1 MADATGAGG
10 CGAGGCGVDGS
21 EEDSGPKV
29 DIVTSTYTG

>member
-10 CGAGGCGVDGS
+10 CRAGSYGIDSG

-29 DIVTSTYTG
+29 DIVTSTYTS